1 MTVVRSGS
9 LGGREDGKSQGLR
22 EGSGRHQPHPWG
34 WVGDEGARGTPPLTL
49 QGPWLGLLQLW
60 TDLLQDVVVLLG
72 LELLGEH
79 KGFAAH
85 LWKESPHPHPH
96 S

>member
-1 MTVVRSGS
+1 M
-9 LGGREDGKSQGLR
+9 
-22 EGSGRHQPHPWG
+22 PHNVPFPTR
-34 WVGDEGARGTPPLTL
+34 DIPPLTL

-79 KGFAAH
+79 EGFAAH
-85 LWKESPHPHPH
+85 LWNGSPPSQSAESPTLGIGWSPH
-96 S
+96 